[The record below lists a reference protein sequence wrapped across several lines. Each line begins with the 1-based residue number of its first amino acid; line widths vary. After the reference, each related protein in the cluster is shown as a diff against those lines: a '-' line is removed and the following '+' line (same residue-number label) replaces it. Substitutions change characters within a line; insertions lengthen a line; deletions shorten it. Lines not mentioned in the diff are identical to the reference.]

1 MSNKIVISPDSGHTA
16 SLKMV
21 PCGRCGA
28 NVFIAS
34 NLAPLETTP
43 CKKCGHPVMIPLRLR
58 QIELR
63 AVIASGGM
71 GTVYRSFDKTLKRDV
86 AVKLMKREL
95 VNDPEAVASF
105 SKEAIACAGLNHT
118 NIIHIYT
125 FDEHEGEKY
134 IVMELSDRG
143 SLENRIENE
152 QQVPELDILDI
163 GIKVAS
169 ALKTAQKHNLLHL
182 DIKPANILFNA
193 DGEPK
198 LVDFGLARNA
208 AEAKDYE
215 EGVMG
220 TPEYIAPERVTR
232 EGESYLSDMY
242 SLAATLY
249 NALTGQVPFN
259 GADSYETAM
268 AHVNLPLTP
277 PNQLVQITEAT
288 NDAIVAAMAKN
299 PADRP
304 QSYDEFIMALV
315 AARSHLLI
323 QKFRAD
329 SD

>member
-1 MSNKIVISPDSGHTA
+1 MSNANVISPESSGRTA

-28 NVFIAS
+28 NVFIS
-34 NLAPLETTP
+34 SSLAPLETTP
-43 CKKCGHPVMIPLRLR
+43 CKKCGHPVMIPLKLR
-58 QIELR
+58 QFELR
-63 AVIASGGM
+63 AIIASGGM
-71 GTVYRSFDKTLKRDV
+71 GTVYRSFDTTLKRDV

-95 VNDPEAVASF
+95 VNDPASVAAF

-125 FDEHEGEKY
+125 FDEHAGEKY
-134 IVMELSDRG
+134 IVMELSDCG

-152 QQVPELDILDI
+152 KQVPELDVLDV

-193 DGEPK
+193 DSEPK

-208 AEAKDYE
+208 EEEKEYE

-220 TPEYIAPERVTR
+220 TPEYIAPERVSGT
-232 EGESYLSDMY
+232 GESFLSDMY

-249 NALTGQVPFN
+249 NALTGPVPFN
-259 GADSYETAM
+259 GPD
-268 AHVNLPLTP
+268 
-277 PNQLVQITEAT
+277 
-288 NDAIVAAMAKN
+288 
-299 PADRP
+299 
-304 QSYDEFIMALV
+304 
-315 AARSHLLI
+315 HLE
-323 QKFRAD
+323 
-329 SD
+329 